1 MDARQNLLLGVV
13 AVSLGLTA
21 SRVAQPKQLTP
32 AVHRTTADV
41 DKAASRCNERLV
53 TREPPGFIRWFRPGP
68 GARPRVLAVVPSN
81 MLFARHTMAQWA
93 EMTGFACTVTTFK
106 QWEHR
111 NQAGVA
117 RDGKPYAALFLV
129 TSSFDNFIGH
139 HPAVLREVK
148 AGLSV
153 LAVCG
158 QSQPTSVE
166 SRGHVLY
173 DGNSDALNDPTGML
187 GGVLPA
193 VMAATG
199 GRSRGHF
206 GIHSIAH
213 ERIGRGNVYEIMF
226 QGPYFYRNGLVP
238 ALDEIY
244 LTRWCS
250 DLSEHLFPG
259 WWNYYYSLYATLL
272 DNALGRPW
280 TIWLGWPHRPRPI
293 WGVASAAP
301 GGVVVGCVRGVRGA
315 TVVRVT
321 AWLVRR
327 GGGLAVHLRAA
338 VVTRARDT
346 RGDRALRFHLPL
358 GIPQGLYMLNVVC
371 SGQNGATA
379 GWFSEPIN
387 VRLPGNA
394 GRITELAAKAHGGA
408 GEHRAD
414 FTARC
419 HIQTSGDETRVRAM
433 LSDAW
438 RRILWRRSLDLK
450 ASATG
455 VTAVTFRGSLP
466 AAIILGTWSRLTVET
481 LHGFQILDRAS
492 TDMYFPP
499 RFDARRNDYVV
510 AAYVWAPLYYRDLLY
525 PLLHEIGVNTINCW
539 PPGAPDALA
548 HGFMWTDGWGGVC
561 ENRSLIYGAL
571 DKYKMTRTDPAFHPL
586 RKDDFYDAQWRG
598 LLRGAVRAYADR
610 VQSHP
615 PLGYMFWD
623 EMSLANPWQT
633 RANPEAEPDRSRQ
646 CLDLYR
652 RYLRTTY
659 RSLASLNRQW
669 TTSYRSW
676 AAIVPPLTAE
686 ARKKKN
692 FSSWVQFRLFMD
704 SLFAGISQDFTEDG
718 AHFLPETAAGQPNW
732 TYINPFSGIDPSK
745 IVPTRTGSQDYYDI
759 WQRSFARPGAKMWN
773 WSHYTYPKR
782 GTRTQDLAMI
792 REGLYARLFAGASG
806 DMIYGLEEKPGHPSG
821 FINPSM
827 AATRRSQMLQKL
839 LRPLVDGVGK
849 AVMDSVPAKPTV
861 AIVYSQA
868 SMDMAW
874 LESSN
879 ATSFSWPIRHRWND
893 DSYMNWYRSNFGMR
907 RLVENM
913 GLAFRFV
920 TEKQVDEGVLGKY
933 KVLVLPMT
941 IGIGARTRAQ
951 IYKWQRAGGI
961 VLADD
966 QVGSRDALG
975 KPVGGRWLSDT
986 FGITSRSLPNWKHQS
1001 VALKGA
1007 GFEMAGEQRL
1017 RVEAG
1022 CRVFG
1027 HYANHQPLVV
1037 VDRVR
1042 GGLGIMLNGV
1052 ATYDRDLRDLLLR
1065 LLANKG
1071 VRPFAFATAAAAA
1084 TQPLDG
1090 VEFYYAR
1097 LGQGG
1102 VRLLG
1107 LVRHP
1112 NPGRRETL
1120 GLKQIGPTGGQS
1132 AKTIFVHLA
1141 RRYRVYNVLRPCHV
1155 NVGRTVRL
1163 TMEPTDA
1170 ALLALFPRKRAPRLT
1185 LTVLRSS
1192 DVGGRP
1198 PVVIV
1203 GLEPGSGAD
1212 RRIVHLAVVAPD
1224 GGVMPGRGH
1233 NLTMTSRRRR
1243 FVVPLALNDPS
1254 GLYQVRATDVLTGKV
1269 AAAVVQH
1276 TQLVDL
1282 DSVAQTPG
1290 RR

>member
-1 MDARQNLLLGVV
+1 MNKFLGVCIGASV
-13 AVSLGLTA
+13 LAVLLPANTGMGSGVKAGEPIALA
-21 SRVAQPKQLTP
+21 APTP
-32 AVHRTTADV
+32 DGA
-41 DKAASRCNERLV
+41 
-53 TREPPGFIRWFRPGP
+53 GFIRWVGRTPQ
-68 GARPRVLAVVPSN
+68 ARPRVLAVVPSE
-81 MLFARHTMAQWA
+81 MLFARRTMAQWA

-111 NQAGVA
+111 NHVSTA
-117 RDGKPYAALFLV
+117 RDGKPFAALFLV
-129 TSSFDNFIGH
+129 ASSFDDFIAH
-139 HPAVLREVK
+139 HPAVLREVR

-158 QSQPTSVE
+158 QSQPTGVE

-173 DGNSDALNDPTGML
+173 DGNSNAFNDPA
-187 GGVLPA
+187 GVLAGVPLA
-193 VMAATG
+193 AMAAIG
-199 GRSRGHF
+199 ERSWGHF
-206 GIHSIAH
+206 GIYSIAH
-213 ERIGRGNVYEIMF
+213 ERIGRGNIYEIMF

-250 DLSEHLFPG
+250 NLSERLFPG

-272 DNALGRPW
+272 DNALGRPR
-280 TIWLGWPHRPRPI
+280 TVWLGWRHRPRPI
-293 WGVASAAP
+293 RGVASAAP
-301 GGVVVGCVRGVRGA
+301 GGVVVGCVRGVAGA
-315 TVVRVT
+315 TVVRAT

-327 GGGLAVHLRAA
+327 GGGPAVHLRAA
-338 VVTRARDT
+338 VVTPAKDSH
-346 RGDRALRFHLPL
+346 GDGALRFHLPL

-371 SGQNGATA
+371 SGRNGATA
-379 GWFSEPIN
+379 GWLSVPIN
-387 VRLPGNA
+387 VCLPGNA
-394 GRITELAAKAHGGA
+394 GRITELAAKARGETGG
-408 GEHRAD
+408 HRAD

-419 HIQTSGDETRVRAM
+419 HIQRSGDEIRTWAM
-433 LSDAW
+433 LSDGW
-438 RRILWRRSLDLK
+438 GRILWRRSLGLK
-450 ASATG
+450 ASARG
-455 VTAVTFRGSLP
+455 VAAVTFRGSLP
-466 AAIILGTWSRLTVET
+466 AGMILGTWSHLTVET
-481 LHGFQILDRAS
+481 LDGSQILDRAS

-499 RFDARRNDYVV
+499 RFNARRNDYVV
-510 AAYVWAPLYYRDLLY
+510 AAYVWAPPYYRDLLY
-525 PLLHEIGVNTINCW
+525 PLLHGIGVNTINCW

-561 ENRSLIYGAL
+561 KNRSLIYGAL
-571 DKYKMTRTDPAFHPL
+571 DKYKMARTDPAFHQL
-586 RKDDFYDAQWRG
+586 RKDDFYNARWRG

-623 EMSLANPWQT
+623 EMALASPWQT
-633 RANPEAEPDRSRQ
+633 RANPKAEPDRSRP

-669 TTSYRSW
+669 STSYRSW
-676 AAIVPPLTAE
+676 AAIVPPLTGE
-686 ARKKKN
+686 ARKQRN

-704 SLFAGISQDFTEDG
+704 SLFADISQDFTEDVT
-718 AHFLPETAAGQPNW
+718 HFLPDTAAGQPNW

-773 WSHYTYPKR
+773 WFHYGYPKR
-782 GTRTQDLAMI
+782 GITTQRLATV

-806 DMIYGLEEKPGHPSG
+806 DMIYGLEMKPGHPSG
-821 FINPSM
+821 FISPSL
-827 AATRRSQMLQKL
+827 AATRRSRMLQKL

-849 AVMDSVPAKPTV
+849 AVMDSVRVRPTV
-861 AIVYSQA
+861 AVVYSQA

-893 DSYMNWYRSNFGMR
+893 DSYLNWYRSNFGMR
-907 RLVENM
+907 RLVANM

-920 TEKQVDEGVLGKY
+920 TERQVDEGVLGKY

-941 IGIGARTRAQ
+941 IGIGAGTRAQ
-951 IYKWQRAGGI
+951 VYKWQRAGGI

-986 FGITSRSLPNWKHQS
+986 FGIRSRSLPNYKHRS
-1001 VALKGA
+1001 VALRGA
-1007 GFEMAGEQRL
+1007 RFEMAGEQRL
-1017 RVEAG
+1017 KMEAG

-1037 VDRVR
+1037 VRRVR

-1065 LLANKG
+1065 LLAKEG
-1071 VRPFAFATAAAAA
+1071 VRPFALASATAAA

-1090 VEFYYAR
+1090 VGFYYAR

-1120 GLKQIGPTGGQS
+1120 GLKQIGPVGGQS

-1141 RRYRVYNVLRPCHV
+1141 HRYRVYNMLHPRQGTVA
-1155 NVGRTVRL
+1155 RTVRL
-1163 TMEPTDA
+1163 AMEPTDA
-1170 ALLALFPRKRAPRLT
+1170 ALLALFPRKRVPHLT
-1185 LTVLRSS
+1185 LTVLRYS
-1192 DVGGRP
+1192 DAWGRP
-1198 PVVIV
+1198 PVVMV
-1203 GLEPGSGAD
+1203 GLEPGSGTD

-1224 GGVMPGRGH
+1224 GGIMPGRGR
-1233 NLTMTSRRRR
+1233 NLTMTSRQRT

-1254 GLYQVRATDVLTGKV
+1254 GLYQVRATDVSTGKV
-1269 AAAVVQH
+1269 AAVAVRH
-1276 TQLVDL
+1276 IQLVDV